1 MVFPAGE
8 DVVGAVE
15 LFEQD
20 DAHQLMREG
29 HFGYRQAQVAPPLD
43 RVGQTVR
50 AADYEAEFRAAGRH
64 TFRQEPCK
72 LRRRILFALNAER
85 DSIRARRYR
94 GEYALALAGGGG
106 IDFSRARVIAEPFL
120 TGRDI
125 IDRRI
130 AG

>member
-1 MVFPAGE
+1 MVFPSVE
-8 DVVGAVE
+8 NVIRAVE

-50 AADYEAEFRAAGRH
+50 TADYEAEVRAAVCHSLG
-64 TFRQEPCK
+64 QVSCK
-72 LRRRILFALNAER
+72 LGRRILLALDAER

-94 GEYALALAGGGG
+94 GEYALALAGDSGAQ
-106 IDFSRARVIAEPFL
+106 FR
-120 TGRDI
+120 
-125 IDRRI
+125 
-130 AG
+130 

>member
-1 MVFPAGE
+1 MVFSSGE

-29 HFGYRQAQVAPPLD
+29 HFGYRQAQVAVLFD
-43 RVGQTVR
+43 CVGQTVR
-50 AADYEAEFRAAGRH
+50 TADYEAEVRAAVCHSLG
-64 TFRQEPCK
+64 QVSCK
-72 LRRRILFALNAER
+72 LGRRILLALDAER

-94 GEYALALAGGGG
+94 GEYALALAGDGG
-106 IDFSRARVIAEPFL
+106 IDFSRARVIGQPFL
-120 TGRDI
+120 TDRDI
-125 IDRRI
+125 IDRSI